1 MSQMNKMNHFGASH
15 IYGQLLQ
22 VADAAEAR
30 LRFFQPH
37 SAVFSRVQPHIYCV
51 LKDLLA
57 WKYAGNA
64 IMNEIN
70 VGMQ

>member
-30 LRFFQPH
+30 LRFF
-37 SAVFSRVQPHIYCV
+37 SRVQPCSAAYILCFEGFAG
-51 LKDLLA
+51 LEIR
-57 WKYAGNA
+57 WKCNY
-64 IMNEIN
+64 E
-70 VGMQ
+70 